1 VTRMRAS
8 ALIAAGTVLSATVL
22 LAEAPKFT
30 STWKWMD
37 AGTVSFG
44 GKKIAALVITKD
56 DSLRVAGEEAL
67 VRELTARGLQM
78 VATYRIVPRPEL
90 ETAEKA
96 KVWYDKAGVEG
107 VVAMRPTSQE
117 KVRTYT
123 PSMWVSASYGSLWS
137 YYCYGWGAVYVPGS
151 TREDT
156 FVVVETLVFSVP
168 LNQLVWA
175 GVSETK
181 NPKELQQFVKDL
193 VGVAANEMEK
203 QGLHRRAGH

>member
-1 VTRMRAS
+1 MTVRRVGLITLGVIVS
-8 ALIAAGTVLSATVL
+8 AAAL
-22 LAEAPKFT
+22 LAETPKFT

-37 AGTVSFG
+37 AGTVSFA
-44 GKKIAALVITKD
+44 GKKVAALVISKD

-67 VRELTARGLQM
+67 VRELSARGLQM

-96 KVWYDKAGVEG
+96 RVWYEKSGVEG
-107 VVAMRPTSQE
+107 VVALRPTSRE
-117 KVRTYT
+117 KVVTYT

-137 YYCYGWGAVYVPGS
+137 YYDYGWGAVYVPQR

-156 FVVVETLVFSVP
+156 HVVVETLVFSVP
-168 LNQLVWA
+168 KNQLVWA
-175 GVSETK
+175 GVSETR

-193 VGVAANEMEK
+193 VGVAAKEMEK
-203 QGLHRRAGH
+203 QGLHRRR